1 MRWAYYTTKNKIIQH
16 RLDFDKKGYTIVTM
30 NTLNTLTNS
39 ILQVINEE
47 IIEDL
52 IDLGF
57 DHSEAIKVVTEF
69 DNFDLVMDS
78 SENPVIDFWLN

>member
-1 MRWAYYTTKNKIIQH
+1 
-16 RLDFDKKGYTIVTM
+16 M

-78 SENPVIDFWLN
+78 SENPVIDF